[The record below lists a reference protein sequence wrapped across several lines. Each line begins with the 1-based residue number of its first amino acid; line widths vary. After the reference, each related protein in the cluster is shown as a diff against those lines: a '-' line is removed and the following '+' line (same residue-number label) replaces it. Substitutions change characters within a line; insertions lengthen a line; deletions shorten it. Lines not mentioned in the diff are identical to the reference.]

1 MDNEHVGASL
11 IVSLSMASLILTNVF
26 SFSST
31 SYSSQPSDYIACS
44 PSGIDD
50 QPVAEPSGYT
60 PVGSSSPHSGCITSG
75 LDAIGYQSSLNEGQ
89 STNASSRFV
98 TKVYSHSALTHIIL
112 HLLNAEYFTRGSSSF
127 FESDSSK
134 SEPQSTG
141 VLVASSQFSND
152 SFITY
157 LDQVFTSTTTPV
169 SAFSKF
175 SHTPTIGTSTTV
187 ATSSIS
193 KIAHIIAT
201 KSLIDSPT
209 SIQTDTVIVVFIS
222 SRAVTPIN
230 SNIISGPFL
239 STYFLFSGYKILY
252 ISSLYLSRLVRNSL
266 GSMAS
271 SSQLSAQPAYTTLN
285 DFTPANPPVQLS
297 DSLIL
302 SVIF

>member
-252 ISSLYLSRLVRNSL
+252 ISSLCLIRLVRNSL

>member
-1 MDNEHVGASL
+1 MEK
-11 IVSLSMASLILTNVF
+11 
-26 SFSST
+26 
-31 SYSSQPSDYIACS
+31 YI
-44 PSGIDD
+44 
-50 QPVAEPSGYT
+50 
-60 PVGSSSPHSGCITSG
+60 
-75 LDAIGYQSSLNEGQ
+75 
-89 STNASSRFV
+89 
-98 TKVYSHSALTHIIL
+98 K
-112 HLLNAEYFTRGSSSF
+112 YFTRGSSSF

-157 LDQVFTSTTTPV
+157 LDQVFTSTTTPA

-175 SHTPTIGTSTTV
+175 SHTLTICTSTTV
-187 ATSSIS
+187 ASKTSDIFNSSSLSIPLIHLFCSKVKIAGLHYNQLTQITSIFGDPSSDSRLIRSNWISTNITTLASSIS

-252 ISSLYLSRLVRNSL
+252 ISSLCLIRLVRNSL

>member
-1 MDNEHVGASL
+1 
-11 IVSLSMASLILTNVF
+11 MASLILTNVF

>member
-1 MDNEHVGASL
+1 
-11 IVSLSMASLILTNVF
+11 MASLILTNVF

-252 ISSLYLSRLVRNSL
+252 ISSLYLIRLVRNSL